1 MQTSLRI
8 NDSVYREAKAQ
19 AARLGM
25 TLTRF
30 IEEALG
36 EHIARHGTIDSWQQE
51 EIQERNQL
59 MESLLQATAHFRIG
73 PKPTR
78 EEMNE
83 R

>member
-1 MQTSLRI
+1 MQTNLRI
-8 NDSVYREAKAQ
+8 DDEIFREAKAT
-19 AARLGM
+19 AARRGM

-30 IEEALG
+30 IEEALAACIQG
-36 EHIARHGTIDSWQQE
+36 NVSGVARE
-51 EIQERNQL
+51 EVEERNNM

-73 PKPTR
+73 ARPSR